1 MCNAKRVIFVL
12 LCLLITGLPLF
23 TGCGS
28 SSDDVPE
35 IAQNPMIAKTGQR
48 LVVTGTHTED
58 TKRKEYSQSEG
69 ERGVHVNGLDDTRI
83 IVDGAE
89 MLLQEAVEQGRIT
102 PEEIATYAR
111 LDALGGYCG
120 MTAESV
126 RGLTTFYYVYQNQFK
141 VRVVDDIYETPDGK
155 QHHIQ
160 TVDIYA
166 PERKMDNTTVTY
178 HGDDG
183 YPIDREDWGLTFTT
197 KDVTSTGMTL
207 VIEQAGGQQVGELE
221 ISGFSLFS
229 MDDNHAVSADQEKRQ
244 AFRDATKTVIT
255 QNGATEIQLDW
266 TEVYGELPAGE
277 YFMMPNVEDIYDES
291 QIHPLIVKYK
301 NTQSYRITFTIQ

>member
-1 MCNAKRVIFVL
+1 MNVNKKFSMTVL
-12 LCLLITGLPLF
+12 SLLLAGVLF
-23 TGCGS
+23 LWGCGAET
-28 SSDDVPE
+28 PE
-35 IAQNPMIAKTGQR
+35 ITEKTPISKTGQR
-48 LVVTGTHTED
+48 LVVTGTHTEE
-58 TKRKEYSQSEG
+58 TKRREYRRSED
-69 ERGVHVNGLDDTRI
+69 ERGVYVHHLDDTRI

-120 MTAESV
+120 MTAESI

-166 PERKMDNTTVTY
+166 ASAKMGNTTVTY
-178 HGDDG
+178 YGDDG
-183 YPIDREDWGLTFTT
+183 YPIDREDWGLTFTV

-207 VIEQAGGQQVGELE
+207 VCAQAGGQQVGELE

-229 MDDNHAVSADQEKRQ
+229 MDDNHAVSVADQEKKQ
-244 AFRDATKTVIT
+244 NDYDAIKSVIT
-255 QNGATEIQLDW
+255 QNGTTEILLDW
-266 TEVYGELPAGE
+266 TEIYGELPSGE
-277 YFMMPNVEDIYDES
+277 YFMMPSVEDIYDES

-301 NTQSYRITFTIQ
+301 NEQSYRIIFTIP